1 MTKLGELL
9 KAEREKKGLSL
20 HEIGMGL
27 KINPKILKA
36 IEEGTTSDLPAK
48 TFLRGFVKS
57 YAQYLHLDT
66 KHILD
71 LFQEEYGSTRPEEP
85 QKAQQPAASPQP
97 VASAPKYEKSL
108 KRPNDAALPV
118 SNNNRIYT
126 ILFAILLLTLI
137 AFVAKMMDKY
147 QKESR
152 VATTDLTSPLEST
165 TTTSTVPVAVAEGE
179 TMATPISGP
188 TTTESAG
195 ATTTTTLVGGTTAST
210 TSTTTTTL
218 KAAGSVAISST
229 TTTLKAA
236 PTTTTTLKPAVP
248 VTTSTTLKM
257 PTTTTTLRVA
267 APVTITSTT
276 TSTTT
281 TGVSTST
288 TLKTAS
294 TEVIVEA
301 LNKVKVR
308 FSLNGGQKWD
318 TIELN
323 PDQVHTFRTKTMIDL
338 EISDGGAV
346 NLIVNGRDRGVPGTI
361 GRPIKLNY
369 PK

>member
-57 YAQYLHLDT
+57 YAQYLHLDA
-66 KHILD
+66 KQILD

-85 QKAQQPAASPQP
+85 QKAQQSAASPTP
-97 VASAPKYEKSL
+97 IASAPKYEKSL

-152 VATTDLTSPLEST
+152 VATTEITTSIEST
-165 TTTSTVPVAVAEGE
+165 TTTSTVPAGIAEGD
-179 TMATPISGP
+179 TMATPISSP
-188 TTTESAG
+188 TTVGVAG
-195 ATTTTTLVGGTTAST
+195 VTTTTMMGATSAST
-210 TSTTTTTL
+210 TSTTTTL
-218 KAAGSVAISST
+218 KAAGTVSTTST
-229 TTTLKAA
+229 TTTLKAV
-236 PTTTTTLKPAVP
+236 PTTTTTLKAALP
-248 VTTSTTLKM
+248 VTTSTTLKT
-257 PTTTTTLRVA
+257 PTTTTTLKAV
-267 APVTITSTT
+267 APVTSTSTT

-288 TLKTAS
+288 TLKAAS